1 MTKETFLSQLG
12 SALSG
17 NMDSGKVNEN
27 LRYYSEYI
35 SGEVQGGKTEE
46 EVLQMLGDPWIL
58 ARDVYKRQL
67 RCDRRVCAGICIVSG
82 CICNG
87 TQESSGAGTAEE
99 EYCIQ
104 QIKREMKK
112 DTEV

>member
-35 SGEVQGGKTEE
+35 SGEVQGGPS
-46 EVLQMLGDPWIL
+46 LGFSTIL
-58 ARDVYKRQL
+58 FWTFFHID
-67 RCDRRVCAGICIVSG
+67 SH
-82 CICNG
+82 
-87 TQESSGAGTAEE
+87 
-99 EYCIQ
+99 
-104 QIKREMKK
+104 
-112 DTEV
+112 